1 MAVYENYLQ
10 REGFNVH
17 VNSPSDYAAGALD
30 CAGRYLNDQPGFS
43 RRLGDIQTE
52 IQRRLHNSG
61 ITPAQKSEVLG
72 KLPNST
78 QKLIRITT
86 EFETLIEQ
94 LIDDMLPAPPRGSV
108 IRSYDEIAGEFDAS
122 RNVRSAIDRDRS
134 VQTKVASV
142 FTMGEGYTGH
152 GRTTALGIGV
162 LHCHVGNGDGIAFKW
177 EGGRFKVVALGKKS
191 DSAPSGNSGYNWHTK

>member
-1 MAVYENYLQ
+1 MAVYERYLE

-17 VNSPSDYAAGALD
+17 VNTPSDYAAGALD
-30 CAGRYLNDQPGFS
+30 CANRYLNDQPGFS

-52 IQRRLHNSG
+52 IQRRLHISG
-61 ITPAQKSEVLG
+61 ITPAQKTQILG
-72 KLPNST
+72 KLENST
-78 QKLIRITT
+78 QKLLRIKT

-108 IRSYDEIAGEFDAS
+108 IRPYAEIANEFDAPQ
-122 RNVRSAIDRDRS
+122 NVRSAIDRERS

-142 FTMGEGYTGH
+142 FSMGVGYTGH
-152 GRTTALGIGV
+152 GPTTALGMGV

-177 EGGRFKVVALGKKS
+177 EGGRLKVVALGKKS
-191 DSAPSGNSGYNWHTK
+191 DSAPSGNSGYSWHTK